1 MRALHTTQFP
11 EAGPEM
17 LSSYGT
23 VNEFG
28 FIANPA
34 SASLTSYY
42 NITTMSAHVEG
53 KRICAKEAAFY
64 KLLEALR

>member
-42 NITTMSAHVEG
+42 NITTVRYIHTKV
-53 KRICAKEAAFY
+53 AKTD
-64 KLLEALR
+64 LLLGEQVSMH